1 VCGKR
6 NLNRTRNFQKHKDA
20 TKECIFYWE
29 KCYLQLSLIKLTEN
43 IGFRGKRE
51 RYVHERAMIIA
62 LKVARKEAFRFET
75 RKRSVVFKG
84 AGFRFSKGFHNR
96 RKQTWGILMELV
108 NNKLNERKCTHWYIE
123 QTKSNCGAHI
133 QSTNIEALS
142 DETFDK
148 ITFTRTAIFRLI
160 WGGKKSKLF
169 VHSNLEKLVMVIC
182 PLWSQ
187 NNARYVDTKL
197 EKFGMDCTD
206 VFSWLLLHLRQSYL

>member
-1 VCGKR
+1 MGNVIWIEPGTFENTRTPLKNAYFTGK
-6 NLNRTRNFQKHKDA
+6 NV
-20 TKECIFYWE
+20 I
-29 KCYLQLSLIKLTEN
+29 QLSLIKLTEN

-62 LKVARKEAFRFET
+62 LKVATKEAFRLET

-84 AGFRFSKGFHNR
+84 AGFRFSKGFHNS
-96 RKQTWGILMELV
+96 RKQTWGILMELL

-148 ITFTRTAIFRLI
+148 ITSTKTAIFRLI
-160 WGGKKSKLF
+160 WGGKKLF

-182 PLWSQ
+182 PLWCE

-206 VFSWLLLHLRQSYL
+206 LFSWLLLHLRQSYL

>member
-1 VCGKR
+1 MCGKR

-62 LKVARKEAFRFET
+62 LKVATKEAFRFET

-108 NNKLNERKCTHWYIE
+108 NNKLNERKCTLDI
-123 QTKSNCGAHI
+123 S
-133 QSTNIEALS
+133 SRRS
-142 DETFDK
+142 P
-148 ITFTRTAIFRLI
+148 TAAPIFSQRILRHFQMKRLI
-160 WGGKKSKLF
+160 K
-169 VHSNLEKLVMVIC
+169 
-182 PLWSQ
+182 
-187 NNARYVDTKL
+187 
-197 EKFGMDCTD
+197 
-206 VFSWLLLHLRQSYL
+206 